1 MKHNIFK
8 NKKILITGHTG
19 FKGAWLLKWLS
30 LYTDNIYGISK
41 DIPTKPSVYNSL
53 HLKKSL
59 KKDYRFNI
67 IDKEKIQKIFNK
79 NKFDFVFH
87 LAAQPLLFESYEDPV
102 NTINTNV
109 IGTVNI
115 LNSLKS
121 YNHKCIGIIITSD
134 KCYENNDENI
144 AFKENNRLGGKD
156 IYGASKASAEILF
169 NAYFNSFFLNSK
181 VKIATVRAGNVI
193 GGGDWAKYRIIPD
206 FFKSIIDKK
215 ILNIRNPNSTRPW
228 QHVLEPLNGY
238 LMLAEA
244 LHSSKILN
252 GESFNFGPII
262 KNHVNVVTLITDLK
276 NRYKNQYTYVPK
288 IKTKKSKLY
297 ENNFLR
303 LNIEKSINELKWKP
317 ILSYKEMINFTCD
330 WYGTFI
336 NNKKNI
342 QKIMEK
348 QINHFE
354 KNL

>member
-1 MKHNIFK
+1 MKYNIFK

-41 DIPTKPSVYNSL
+41 DIPTKPSLYNTL

-59 KKDYRFNI
+59 KKDFRFNI
-67 IDKEKIQKIFNK
+67 NDKEKIQKIFNK
-79 NKFDFVFH
+79 HKFDFVFH
-87 LAAQPLLFESYEDPV
+87 LAAQPLLIESYNDPI

-115 LNSLKS
+115 LDSLKL

-144 AFKENNRLGGKD
+144 AFKEKNRLGGKD

-181 VKIATVRAGNVI
+181 VKIGSVRAGNVI

-206 FFKSIIDKK
+206 FFRSISEKK

-238 LMLAEA
+238 LRLAEA
-244 LHSSKILN
+244 LHFSKISS

-262 KNHVNVVTLITDLK
+262 KNHVDVFTLINDLK
-276 NRYKNQYTYVPK
+276 NRYRNQYNYVPK

-303 LNIEKSINELKWKP
+303 LNIEKSKNELKWKP

-336 NNKKNI
+336 NRKKNI
-342 QKIMEK
+342 HKIMEE